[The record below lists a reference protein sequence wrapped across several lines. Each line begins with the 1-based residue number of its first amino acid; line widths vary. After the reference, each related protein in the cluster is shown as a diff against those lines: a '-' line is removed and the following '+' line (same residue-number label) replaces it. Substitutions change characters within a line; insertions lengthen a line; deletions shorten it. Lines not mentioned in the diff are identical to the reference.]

1 MDKVTYVARF
11 PRSLEQVDL
20 KVGYLQSWFTHT
32 NVWNSCCLVT
42 RGSFTSGSG
51 PNAHEN
57 DVPLDYPR
65 ANCSSDLG

>member
-11 PRSLEQVDL
+11 PRSLEQVEGWL
-20 KVGYLQSWFTHT
+20 FTKLVYAYKCLELLLFSHT
-32 NVWNSCCLVT
+32 REFYQRIW
-42 RGSFTSGSG
+42 

-65 ANCSSDLG
+65 ANCSSDRG